1 MKALAKL
8 RPEPGIWLADV
19 PEPEVGHND
28 ILIKIHKALDHQ
40 VFVFGYEQF
49 YLIKELRKSFIVA
62 PLAFF

>member
-40 VFVFGYEQF
+40 VTTW
-49 YLIKELRKSFIVA
+49 
-62 PLAFF
+62 